1 MKELIQF
8 LTEQVNTS
16 SLRDVETKT
25 GISYAAIQRII
36 KGNFKNKPEIE
47 TLEKLAQAY
56 QLPLW
61 RVMEMAGVAL
71 EWPDDAHTLTRRFA
85 SLIQADSTFRQL
97 VELLVRAGFDTRTEI
112 SAYLHVRRRTTAPY
126 EDVHMLWRFLRDLP
140 DQLQTA
146 AAALG
151 ISRTSLHTYR
161 GQRVIDES
169 GSTSDVFVLVNGDP
183 LRVVAPWVGDVEWG
197 YTGTGPNAL
206 ARAIFA
212 IEFGD
217 DSRWLA
223 YRDAFYADITSRLPR
238 DIGGIEWQL
247 TSAEIHTWLTLT
259 LLAAQINSQ
268 R

>member
-16 SLRDVETKT
+16 SLRDVEAKT

-61 RVMEMAGVAL
+61 RVLEMAGVAL
-71 EWPDDAHTLTRRFA
+71 DLPDDAHALTRRFA
-85 SLIQADSTFRQL
+85 SLIQADPAFRHL
-97 VELLVRAGFDTRTEI
+97 VELLVSANLDTRTEI
-112 SAYLHVRRRTTAPY
+112 SAYLHIRRRTTAPY
-126 EDVHMLWRFLRDLP
+126 EEVRVLWRFLRHLP

-146 AAALG
+146 ATALG
-151 ISRTSLHTYR
+151 IPRRSLHTYC
-161 GQRVIDES
+161 GQRIIDER
-169 GSTSDVFVLVNGDP
+169 GNTSDVNVIVDGDP
-183 LRVVAPWVGDVEWG
+183 LRAVAPWVGDVEWG

-217 DSRWLA
+217 DARWFA
-223 YRDAFYADITSRLPR
+223 HHDAFYADITSRLPR

-247 TSAEIHTWLTLT
+247 TSAEIHLWLTLT
-259 LLAAQINSQ
+259 LLAEQINGT